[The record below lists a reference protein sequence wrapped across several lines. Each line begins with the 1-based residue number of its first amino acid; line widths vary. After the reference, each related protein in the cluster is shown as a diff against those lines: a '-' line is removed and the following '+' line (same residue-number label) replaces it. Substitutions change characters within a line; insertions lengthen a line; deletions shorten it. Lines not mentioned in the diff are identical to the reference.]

1 MERGKRVFVQFL
13 IDPEKKQ
20 KFAGKVEQEGRK
32 MTDVLLEWIDN
43 YLDETEKVD
52 VVELSKR
59 LETLEKIVGVEKVQL
74 LGESAA

>member
-59 LETLEKIVGVEKVQL
+59 LETLEKIVGVEKIQL
-74 LGESAA
+74 LGESVA